1 MFTIW
6 FRAKTSR
13 VITFEEF
20 QKALEELAPKR
31 FKGQSKE
38 EALQSIYQL
47 IEGKDP
53 TNVGVTVRQPFRNKY
68 LFKVCLY
75 ENLEINVDINKRD
88 YTCVQTVLKT
98 ASKSVLSIQYMLYTT
113 IERFFF
119 LSFFYFIFFKKF
131 ILLFSKDTL
140 NWSKGTVKWYWF
152 LIQINVLSIHQRIL
166 KKCIRVSKKLL
177 SRTIIIQSFLKDH
190 VTLKTWAAEHSVLP
204 SQK

>member
-1 MFTIW
+1 
-6 FRAKTSR
+6 
-13 VITFEEF
+13 
-20 QKALEELAPKR
+20 
-31 FKGQSKE
+31 
-38 EALQSIYQL
+38 LQSIYQL

-119 LSFFYFIFFKKF
+119 LSFFLFYFFKKF

-140 NWSKGTVKWYWF
+140 N
-152 LIQINVLSIHQRIL
+152 
-166 KKCIRVSKKLL
+166 
-177 SRTIIIQSFLKDH
+177 
-190 VTLKTWAAEHSVLP
+190 
-204 SQK
+204 